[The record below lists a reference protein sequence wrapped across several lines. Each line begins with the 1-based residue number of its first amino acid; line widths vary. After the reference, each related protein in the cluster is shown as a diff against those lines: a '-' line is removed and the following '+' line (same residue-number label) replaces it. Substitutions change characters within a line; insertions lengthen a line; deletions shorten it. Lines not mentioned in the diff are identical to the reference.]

1 MIRFAVLAITMILLN
16 AAATPIARAQTYTV
30 LYNFS
35 PGTKGG
41 DPANPQYT
49 GIIAQGQ
56 DGNLFSTTPVGGTLC
71 GSCGVVF
78 KITPSGTLTHV
89 FDFDTPNGAGYTP
102 FSGLTLGKDGNF
114 YGTTEAGGTFNLG
127 TVLKSR
133 GRGNLS

>member
-35 PGTKGG
+35 PGTKSG
-41 DPANPQYT
+41 DPSNPQYT

-71 GSCGVVF
+71 GFCGVVF
-78 KITPSGTLTHV
+78 KMTPSGTLTHV
-89 FDFDTPNGAGYTP
+89 IDFNYPNGAPYTP
-102 FSGLTLGKDGNF
+102 FSGLTLGTDGESMVQPKPVATSTWGR
-114 YGTTEAGGTFNLG
+114 YS
-127 TVLKSR
+127 KSLR
-133 GRGNLS
+133 AEL